1 MTKVFAFI
9 EEGKFLFLLVA
20 LILTIAVAPLLGNFV
35 ALRMLMNI
43 FITTVFI
50 AAIYAV
56 SEKRRQGLIA
66 SLLALPMV
74 VAIWADLVGKLP
86 GLAVVGNAFG
96 ILFIGYTLVLILSFI
111 VRQKEIT
118 RDTIYAGIVGYLL
131 IGVMWAFAFLLL
143 DELQPGSFRVP
154 EEHLAEPRYL
164 FYYHS
169 FVTLTTLGYG
179 DVTPIT
185 GEASSLSVLEA
196 LIGQIYLTVLIAMLV
211 GVYISQ
217 SLAGKSE

>member
-43 FITTVFI
+43 FVTAVFI
-50 AAIYAV
+50 AAIYTV
-56 SEKRRQGLIA
+56 SETKRQGWIA
-66 SLLALPMV
+66 LFLAVPMV
-74 VAIWADLVGKLP
+74 VSIWADLFGKLQ
-86 GLAVVGNAFG
+86 GLVVVGNAFG
-96 ILFIGYTLVLILSFI
+96 ILFIGYTLVIILSFI

-118 RDTIYAGIVGYLL
+118 PDTIYAGIVGYLL
-131 IGVMWAFAFLLL
+131 IGVMWALAFLLL
-143 DELQPGSFRVP
+143 EEIQPGSFRIP
-154 EEHLAEPRYL
+154 ENNLAEQRYL
-164 FYYHS
+164 FYYYS

-179 DVTPIT
+179 DVTPAT
-185 GEASSLSVLEA
+185 VPASSLSLLEA
-196 LIGQIYLTVLIAMLV
+196 LIGQLYLTILIAILV

-217 SLAGKSE
+217 SLMDKTK